1 MACIVVQRDPS
12 GASVALLMAEVFP
25 DRSAALAALSEDVAA
40 GRITPGGEVL
50 VVDLETAVP
59 VLVVGATPATPVEPP
74 ATVAG
79 TELLPVESS
88 DQSAGKDDLA
98 ADPDAPLPVV
108 SEEPMAAEVPTRDA
122 DEPFPAA
129 LELEAEADETAFEVP
144 EAESAE
150 AGDDLGDTA
159 DVEEPDDSG
168 EAGAPVDGIADV
180 EPLVGLEPD
189 DSPEPGEISDN
200 DEVES
205 LRAELEALSA
215 PREGDST
222 SGLAD
227 ALKRAASSLESQ
239 GVVAPASIS
248 AEPGTEDEPDSPGEG
263 GEERDPATG
272 SGEWP
277 WANIEAY
284 PEEKPLAAETG
295 EEAPYDDAAVDA
307 SALIVTDTPEGE
319 DAFIPKPVIMGD
331 YDTPSAP
338 DDAAPDDSGPG
349 YEAAGDLDLETY
361 TCDDC
366 VYANTCPKV
375 GQSTPAECGS
385 FQWKSS

>member
-12 GASVALLMAEVFP
+12 GASVALLMDEVFP
-25 DRSAALAALSEDVAA
+25 DRSAALAALSEGIAA

-59 VLVVGATPATPVEPP
+59 VLVVGATPAAPVEPP
-74 ATVAG
+74 PATVGEA
-79 TELLPVESS
+79 EPLPVESS
-88 DQSAGKDDLA
+88 DQGADEDELA
-98 ADPDAPLPVV
+98 ADPDQPLPAV
-108 SEEPMAAEVPTRDA
+108 SEEPMVAEVPTQDV
-122 DEPFPAA
+122 DEPLPAA
-129 LELEAEADETAFEVP
+129 PELEAEAEETALEVREV
-144 EAESAE
+144 EAVD
-150 AGDDLGDTA
+150 AGDDSGDTA
-159 DVEEPDDSG
+159 NVEAPDDIS
-168 EAGAPVDGIADV
+168 EAEEPVDGVADV
-180 EPLVGLEPD
+180 EPLVSPELT
-189 DSPEPGEISDN
+189 DSPEP

-205 LRAELEALSA
+205 LRAELEALAA
-215 PREGDST
+215 PREGESK

-248 AEPGTEDEPDSPGEG
+248 AEPDLEDEPDRPDEG
-263 GEERDPATG
+263 GEERDAAAM

-284 PEEKPLAAETG
+284 PEEKPLAAEPG
-295 EEAPYDDAAVDA
+295 EDTPDDEAAVDS
-307 SALIVTDTPEGE
+307 SALIVTDTPDGE

-338 DDAAPDDSGPG
+338 DDAASNDTGPG
-349 YEAAGDLDLETY
+349 YEAAGDLDLEAY

-366 VYANTCPKV
+366 VYSNTCPKV

>member
-12 GASVALLMAEVFP
+12 GASVALLMDKVFP
-25 DRSAALAALSEDVAA
+25 DRSAALAALSEDIAA

-74 ATVAG
+74 TTVAE
-79 TELLPVESS
+79 TELLPVEPS
-88 DQSAGKDDLA
+88 DRRADEDELT

-108 SEEPMAAEVPTRDA
+108 SEEPMAAEVPMEDA
-122 DEPFPAA
+122 DEPFAAASELESEAEEAA
-129 LELEAEADETAFEVP
+129 LEVP
-144 EAESAE
+144 EVE
-150 AGDDLGDTA
+150 AVDAA
-159 DVEEPDDSG
+159 DVEDPDDISDAG
-168 EAGAPVDGIADV
+168 EPADGVADV
-180 EPLVGLEPD
+180 DPLVSLEPD
-189 DSPEPGEISDN
+189 DSPEATDSVEP

-205 LRAELEALSA
+205 LRAELEALA
-215 PREGDST
+215 TPREGDST

-263 GEERDPATG
+263 GEERDAAAA

-284 PEEKPLAAETG
+284 PEEKPLAAEPG
-295 EEAPYDDAAVDA
+295 VDAPYDEAAVDA

-338 DDAAPDDSGPG
+338 DDAAPNDSGPG
-349 YEAAGDLDLETY
+349 YEAAGDLDLEAY

-366 VYANTCPKV
+366 VYSNTCPKV